1 MPAIEFFFTN
11 RPGACF
17 YQPLSVSNSRVHC
30 VPVTE
35 QVHPSTSCSL
45 ASRGPSLVAIP
56 AELPPDT
63 FPHERFAVPG
73 RHGGAFPRI
82 YAPISE
88 RHANGF
94 AGCSTTLKP
103 YFFGML
109 MSNIPFIKLD
119 MPRTLECARGG
130 KEIGDLQLW
139 KRNADV
145 GHSMYR
151 PECAVHIEKN
161 GRRKRHWQPTSV
173 NVKM

>member
-1 MPAIEFFFTN
+1 MALKHRGRCGMPAIEFFFTN

-35 QVHPSTSCSL
+35 QVHPSTICSL

-63 FPHERFAVPG
+63 FPTKGLQSQAATA
-73 RHGGAFPRI
+73 GAFPRI

-94 AGCSTTLKP
+94 AGCSTHSKAVLLWNVDVQHSI
-103 YFFGML
+103 YQARYAADIGMRERRER
-109 MSNIPFIKLD
+109 NRRPAIVE
-119 MPRTLECARGG
+119 TECRRRAFHVPAR
-130 KEIGDLQLW
+130 
-139 KRNADV
+139 V
-145 GHSMYR
+145 C
-151 PECAVHIEKN
+151 CAH
-161 GRRKRHWQPTSV
+161 
-173 NVKM
+173 